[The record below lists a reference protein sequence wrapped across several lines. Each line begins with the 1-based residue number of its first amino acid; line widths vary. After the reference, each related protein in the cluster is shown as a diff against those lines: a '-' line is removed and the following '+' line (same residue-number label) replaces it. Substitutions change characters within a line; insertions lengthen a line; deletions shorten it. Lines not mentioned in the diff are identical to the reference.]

1 MAIYH
6 PHADRGFTTVE
17 FEQRTAAAQKIMSR
31 LGLGALLLTTEPEV
45 RYFTGFDTVFWL
57 SPTRPWFVVIPAKGA
72 PIAVIPE
79 IGGPS
84 MSQTWLSDIRTWL
97 APQPSDDGVSLLAD
111 TLREVMPAGGVL
123 GVPMGHETH
132 IRMPAAD
139 FEALRTRLPN
149 VRIVDGTE
157 VIRSLRMVKS
167 EAEISKIARI
177 CSIASSAFENIPN
190 LVKIGDSERQAF
202 TKFKIDLLQKGA
214 DDVPYLVGSSGP
226 NGFSDVINKPSDRLI
241 EKGDLL
247 LLDTGSL
254 FDGYSCDFDRNFAFG
269 HASDEAKIAYDLAYR
284 ATEAGLTAARPGI
297 TTSQLWSAMANI
309 LESGGCSAHQIGR
322 MGHGLGMQVTEWP
335 SLMPED
341 HTLIAAGMV
350 LTLEPG
356 FAFGDGKMMLHEENI
371 VIREDGAELLSRRAP
386 AELPIITS
394 R

>member
-1 MAIYH
+1 MTTSH
-6 PHADRGFTTVE
+6 PHADRGFTTAE
-17 FEQRTAAAQKIMSR
+17 FEQRTAAAQKIMAR

-45 RYFTGFDTVFWL
+45 RYFTGFDTIFWL

-84 MSQTWLSDIRTWL
+84 MSQTWLSDVRTWL
-97 APQPSDDGVSLLAD
+97 APQPEDDGISLLTD
-111 TLREVMPAGGVL
+111 TLREVLPEGGVL

-139 FEALRTRLPN
+139 FDVLRTRLDN
-149 VRIVDGTE
+149 VQIADGTE

-167 EAEISKIARI
+167 EAEIAKIARI
-177 CSIASSAFENIPN
+177 CSIASSAFENLPTHIRA
-190 LVKIGDSERQAF
+190 GDTERQAF
-202 TKFKIDLLQKGA
+202 AKFKIDLLKQGA

-226 NGFSDVINKPSDRLI
+226 NGFADVINRPSDRVI
-241 EKGDLL
+241 ENGDLL

-254 FDGYSCDFDRNFAFG
+254 YDGYSCDFDRNFAFG
-269 HASDEAKIAYDLAYR
+269 CASDDAKVAYDLAFR
-284 ATEAGLTAARPGI
+284 ATEAGLQAARPGI
-297 TTSQLWSAMANI
+297 TTSQLWSAMAKV

-335 SLMPED
+335 SNMPGD
-341 HTLIAAGMV
+341 HTPIQAGMV

-371 VIREDGAELLSRRAP
+371 VIREDGAELLSRRAA
-386 AELPIITS
+386 AELPIIT
-394 R
+394 